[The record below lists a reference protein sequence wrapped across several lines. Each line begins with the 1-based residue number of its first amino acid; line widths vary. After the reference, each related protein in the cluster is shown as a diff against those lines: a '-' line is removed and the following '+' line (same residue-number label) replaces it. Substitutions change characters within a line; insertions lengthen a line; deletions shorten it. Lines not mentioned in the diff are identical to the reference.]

1 MSRADEL
8 ECLLSAKKYC
18 VNGIA
23 DRWCKMLCTY
33 RLRIKFVSGV
43 IGTILY
49 YHFTVTSTEACAV
62 V

>member
-1 MSRADEL
+1 MESLTGGVKCCAL
-8 ECLLSAKKYC
+8 
-18 VNGIA
+18 
-23 DRWCKMLCTY
+23 Y